1 MATGTALLLGGGV
14 GLGAYQ
20 LGAYAALEASGGID
34 LQAIAGSSIG
44 AVNGA
49 ILAGNSPEQR
59 LARLRA
65 FWKRVEREAAP
76 EEWTDPLALAR
87 TGPLRHLRNW
97 SNILATRTT
106 GTPGLFQ
113 PRLPGMGRTRVP
125 SLYDAAPLLESLAE
139 FVDFDRLNTGSI
151 RFAIATTDVETGETI
166 LFDTALG
173 DRITPDHIAAASA
186 LLPAFEPVQVDGRW
200 LGDGGFSANVPLEPL
215 LCSERPCPAPPLC
228 LVLDLFAPDGPLP
241 DGLEAATER
250 STDLKYATQT
260 TVRLAG
266 LRRER
271 ALEARLGNAEA
282 TTLLHLSYR
291 GPAHEAGQEKTYDFS
306 PSTLRDRQ
314 QAGAAD
320 ADAALALLAELPQAP
335 EPGLH
340 IHRVR
345 RTP

>member
-1 MATGTALLLGGGV
+1 MPTGTALLLAGGV

-20 LGAYAALEASGGID
+20 LGAYAALEASGTIE
-34 LQAIAGSSIG
+34 LQAVAGSSIG

-49 ILAGNSPEQR
+49 ILVGNPPEQR
-59 LARLRA
+59 LAKLRA

-87 TGPLRHLRNW
+87 SGPLRHLRNW
-97 SNILATRTT
+97 SNILTTRTT
-106 GTPGLFQ
+106 GTPGLFA
-113 PRLPGMGRTRVP
+113 PRLPGMGRTTVA
-125 SLYDAAPLLESLAE
+125 SLYEASPLLASLAE
-139 FVDFDRLNTGSI
+139 FVDFDRLNDGHI
-151 RFAIATTDVETGETI
+151 RFTIATTDVESGETI

-173 DRITPDHIAAASA
+173 DHITPDHIAAASA

-200 LGDGGFSANVPLEPL
+200 LSDGGFSANVPLEPL

-241 DGLEAATER
+241 NGLEAAVER
-250 STDLKYATQT
+250 ATDLKYATQT
-260 TVRLAG
+260 TLRLAG

-271 ALEARLGNAEA
+271 ALEARLGNSEA
-282 TTLLHLSYR
+282 TTLLHMSYR

-306 PSTLRDRQ
+306 PATLRDRQ

-320 ADAALALLAELPQAP
+320 TEAALALLATLPQAP

-340 IHRVR
+340 IHRIR
-345 RTP
+345 RGS